1 MLPVIAIL
9 GLMAFTWA
17 IAMYAT
23 NLDESHQK
31 IGEQKRPEKLLNAA
45 VPTARC

>member
-17 IAMYAT
+17 IAVYAT
-23 NLDESHQK
+23 NLDEPQQE
-31 IGEQKRPEKLLNAA
+31 IRRAEKTGKAA
-45 VPTARC
+45 

>member
-23 NLDESHQK
+23 NLDESQQ
-31 IGEQKRPEKLLNAA
+31 EVRRAEKTREAA
-45 VPTARC
+45 

>member
-17 IAMYAT
+17 VAMYAT
-23 NLDESHQK
+23 NLDEPQQ
-31 IGEQKRPEKLLNAA
+31 EVRRAEKTRQ
-45 VPTARC
+45 TA

>member
-23 NLDESHQK
+23 NLDEPHQK
-31 IGEQKRPEKLLNAA
+31 IGRTEETGKAA
-45 VPTARC
+45 

>member
-23 NLDESHQK
+23 NLEEPQQESQ
-31 IGEQKRPEKLLNAA
+31 RAEKSGKAA
-45 VPTARC
+45 